1 VTVTDPQEGG
11 VCAEMKKPL
20 GLNEVRRNYTFK
32 IDHVTELKKIADD
45 RSTTLKPVTI
55 SIVLEEI
62 IGDYLAK
69 REHPLTSAKPLI
81 RRAT

>member
-1 VTVTDPQEGG
+1 VTNTKEGE
-11 VCAEMKKPL
+11 VCAEMKKTL
-20 GLNEVRRNYTFK
+20 GPDEVKRNYTFK
-32 IDHVTELKKIADD
+32 TDQVTQLKEIAHA

-69 REHPLTSAKPLI
+69 NQDQLNSPRPLI
-81 RRAT
+81 RRAR